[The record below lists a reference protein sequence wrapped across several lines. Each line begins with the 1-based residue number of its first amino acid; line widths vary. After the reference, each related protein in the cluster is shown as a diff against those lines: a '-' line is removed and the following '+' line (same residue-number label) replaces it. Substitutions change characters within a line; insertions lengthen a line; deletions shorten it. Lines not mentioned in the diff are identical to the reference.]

1 MKQGPDQTRRPLH
14 KRARRVAEA
23 GLTVMEMLGMLLV
36 IAILA
41 TSGISSTDRSDRVS
55 EARVLGE
62 QASIVADATA
72 EYVKNYF
79 SVIEA
84 AIASAGG
91 SPAVITPAMLQTVSL
106 LGASDPVTGINGGS
120 IVSVVRRPAAG
131 QLEWVTT
138 VVGGLALPEADL
150 GEFVKRVGARGGY
163 TPASSSAVATI
174 VGGQGLQTANFAGAG
189 VTWATRQPVVYGS
202 LTQGQTMSN
211 YLYRTPGMPATAY
224 TMQHDLSLGGNSI
237 ADINQVTTT
246 GKILSGGNVTTAGYL
261 RSTAV
266 KAAGDSC
273 VAATDVG
280 GLVQDADGKPLY
292 CDSGS
297 ATFKA
302 IAGGGYTRRT
312 MCTAEGNAM
321 GIVFDNMCTPPA
333 CDATETQRGPQK
345 CSWAW
350 RYDTCGSGCWTYVA
364 TCERWCSG

>member
-1 MKQGPDQTRRPLH
+1 
-14 KRARRVAEA
+14 
-23 GLTVMEMLGMLLV
+23 MLLV

-62 QASIVADATA
+62 QAAIVADATA

-79 SVIEA
+79 SVIET
-84 AIASAGG
+84 AIAGAGG

-174 VGGQGLQTANFAGAG
+174 VGGQGLLTANFAGAG
-189 VTWATRQPVVYGS
+189 VTWSTRQPVVYGS

-237 ADINQVTTT
+237 ADIDQVTTT
-246 GKILSGGNVTTAGYL
+246 GRILSGGNVTTAGYL

-292 CDSGS
+292 CDSS
-297 ATFKA
+297 SSQYQQV
-302 IAGGGYTRRT
+302 AGGGGTFPHTCHDAFPSGFLQFVAGYSDPAVA
-312 MCTAEGNAM
+312 TAGPD
-321 GIVFDNMCTPPA
+321 GFYSSWGFTTCTPPA
-333 CDATETQRGPQK
+333 CPTGTTQRAPK
-345 CSWAW
+345 
-350 RYDTCGSGCWTYVA
+350 TCQGVSMMNTPGNYYPTYSSYQC
-364 TCERWCSG
+364 TIWCG